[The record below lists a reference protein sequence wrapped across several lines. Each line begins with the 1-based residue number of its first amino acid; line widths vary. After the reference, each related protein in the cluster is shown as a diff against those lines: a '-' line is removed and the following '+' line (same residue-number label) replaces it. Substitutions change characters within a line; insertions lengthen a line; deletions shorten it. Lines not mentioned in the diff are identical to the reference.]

1 LQLES
6 YLTPVDSIIN
16 ASAFPANILSP
27 VNDSGSLWAVPFKLS
42 GKPGWWYRDSFFAAH
57 GLSVPTT
64 YAQFNN
70 TLLPAIQ
77 AITGVQNAIASGDSV
92 GWPLSDQVEGFLMG
106 LGGYQLELQL
116 EAGPSQRNWTDPL
129 VISIFRNITQLIQA
143 GYFSVPDDWT
153 SQITKLWQSN
163 YGIYWQGSFITTQ
176 PQVLNVSDLD
186 FFGFPGTNGVVGAVD
201 YMTIPK
207 YAPHPSEA
215 QQLVQ
220 YLAGVQAQEIMVQQ
234 GGFLAVNLQ
243 VPASVYRPIDKKVVD
258 FMAQSGMHIVPDLDD
273 TIGGKWQTTFWDQLK
288 LLWTNPSDT
297 TLLSV
302 LNTLQTAAIQQ
313 QGTG

>member
-1 LQLES
+1 
-6 YLTPVDSIIN
+6 
-16 ASAFPANILSP
+16 
-27 VNDSGSLWAVPFKLS
+27 
-42 GKPGWWYRDSFFAAH
+42 
-57 GLSVPTT
+57 
-64 YAQFNN
+64 
-70 TLLPAIQ
+70 
-77 AITGVQNAIASGDSV
+77 
-92 GWPLSDQVEGFLMG
+92 MG

-129 VISIFRNITQLIQA
+129 VISIFRNITQLIEA

-153 SQITKLWQSN
+153 SQITKLWQGN
-163 YGIYWQGSFITTQ
+163 YGIYWQGSFVTTQ